1 MTTTEHW
8 VVERIRTAAA
18 SGSAY
23 IPVHAVFG
31 VRAVDASPGRT
42 RFGQAMGSH
51 LLDAAGMLC
60 PGAFLVAAD
69 AALGSAIAT
78 MLPPA
83 DSVLSLSLHAE
94 FFTLDPGAADDFT
107 ISAGDVQ
114 VGATSGFARGEI
126 VDDRGRTIARLSTQ
140 CGYTPV
146 SRSRWSTDPVPVP
159 VPVPNGL
166 TPAASGS
173 GLAAIAEHRAGA
185 RIAAETDGALTVA
198 ARSTPEICNS
208 RGDLQGGVLG
218 LLVEQALSARLVR
231 GTPALSTASTAELD
245 LHFARAVRAD
255 HPQVEITARSE
266 HAGRRFGIARA
277 EGRDGAGR
285 LVVIASG
292 SRFA

>member
-1 MTTTEHW
+1 VTGSEHW
-8 VVERIRTAAA
+8 IVERVRAAAA

-31 VRAVDASPGRT
+31 VRARDAAPGRT
-42 RFGQAMGSH
+42 AFGQAMGSH

-60 PGAFLVAAD
+60 PGAFLIAAD

-78 MLPPA
+78 MLPPT

-94 FFTLDPGAADDFT
+94 FCTLDPGTAADFT
-107 ISAGDVQ
+107 IRAHDVEIR
-114 VGATSGFARGEI
+114 GTSGFARGEI
-126 VDDRGRTIARLSTQ
+126 RDDNGRPIARLSTQ

-159 VPVPNGL
+159 VPSEHVPS
-166 TPAASGS
+166 AAPRS

-185 RIAAETDGALTVA
+185 RIVEDTDDALTVA

-218 LLVEQALSARLVR
+218 LLVEQALTARLVR
-231 GTPALSTASTAELD
+231 ATPALSCASTAELD
-245 LHFARAVRAD
+245 LHFVRAVRAD
-255 HPQVEITARSE
+255 HPEVEITARSE
-266 HAGRRFGIARA
+266 HAGRRFGVARA
-277 EGRDGAGR
+277 AGRDGAGR
-285 LVVIASG
+285 LVVSAFG